1 MHSKNMK
8 CDYCFQIYYD
18 ASEDAQMD
26 GKLWIECTDCKK
38 WNHTDCE
45 LLQGTDKEMR
55 EVALDLNKQVALENA
70 GVQKELPSSQEEE
83 EKPYWCLKCR
93 KHKAAEESKRQ
104 KIEQAKRNVKAK
116 TCKPVI
122 LPERVSTR

>member
-1 MHSKNMK
+1 
-8 CDYCFQIYYD
+8 
-18 ASEDAQMD
+18 MD